1 MKTEY
6 EKMRSQELYYFSD
19 PEIHASLVHAK
30 KVCACLRSMTIYDED
45 YRQVIEELI
54 PGIPQSTTI
63 CPPFH
68 CDHGTGIILG
78 ENVFMN
84 YDCIM
89 LDGGYIRIGKHT
101 LIGPHCQFYTP
112 QHPMD
117 YVERREEK
125 ETAYPI
131 TIGEDCW
138 LGGNVVVCPGVTIGN
153 RCIIAAGSVVT
164 KDIPDD
170 SLAAGIP
177 AFPAHFF
184 LPDCKSSAN
193 MAAHGSAYR
202 SDLPYTSE
210 TLHFPCFSDNQ
221 SSFHP

>member
-1 MKTEY
+1 MNLVILVLKPMKTEY

-30 KVCACLRSMTIYDED
+30 KVCARLRSMTIYDED

-54 PGIPQSTTI
+54 PGVPQSTTI

-177 AFPAHFF
+177 AVV
-184 LPDCKSSAN
+184 K
-193 MAAHGSAYR
+193 R
-202 SDLPYTSE
+202 SLKK
-210 TLHFPCFSDNQ
+210 
-221 SSFHP
+221 

>member
-1 MKTEY
+1 MNLVILVLKPMKTEY

-30 KVCACLRSMTIYDED
+30 KVCARLRSMTIYDED

-170 SLAAGIP
+170 SLVAGIP
-177 AFPAHFF
+177 AVV
-184 LPDCKSSAN
+184 K
-193 MAAHGSAYR
+193 R
-202 SDLPYTSE
+202 SLKK
-210 TLHFPCFSDNQ
+210 
-221 SSFHP
+221 

>member
-1 MKTEY
+1 MSLVILVLKPMKTEY

-30 KVCACLRSMTIYDED
+30 KVCARLRSMTICDED

-78 ENVFMN
+78 DNVFMN

-170 SLAAGIP
+170 SLAAGVP
-177 AFPAHFF
+177 AVV
-184 LPDCKSSAN
+184 K
-193 MAAHGSAYR
+193 R
-202 SDLPYTSE
+202 SLKK
-210 TLHFPCFSDNQ
+210 
-221 SSFHP
+221 

>member
-1 MKTEY
+1 MNLVILVLKPMKTEY

-30 KVCACLRSMTIYDED
+30 KVCARLRSMTIYDED

-117 YVERREEK
+117 YVECREEK

-177 AFPAHFF
+177 AVV
-184 LPDCKSSAN
+184 K
-193 MAAHGSAYR
+193 R
-202 SDLPYTSE
+202 SLKK
-210 TLHFPCFSDNQ
+210 
-221 SSFHP
+221 

>member
-1 MKTEY
+1 MNLVILVLKPMKTEY
-6 EKMRSQELYYFSD
+6 EKMRSQEFYYFSD

-30 KVCACLRSMTIYDED
+30 KVCARLRSMTIYDED

-54 PGIPQSTTI
+54 PGVPQSTTI

-170 SLAAGIP
+170 SLAAGVP
-177 AFPAHFF
+177 AVV
-184 LPDCKSSAN
+184 K
-193 MAAHGSAYR
+193 R
-202 SDLPYTSE
+202 SLKK
-210 TLHFPCFSDNQ
+210 
-221 SSFHP
+221 

>member
-1 MKTEY
+1 MNLVILVLKPMKTEY

-30 KVCACLRSMTIYDED
+30 KVCARLRSMTIYDED

-54 PGIPQSTTI
+54 PGVPQSTTI

-112 QHPMD
+112 QHPVD

-177 AFPAHFF
+177 AVV
-184 LPDCKSSAN
+184 K
-193 MAAHGSAYR
+193 R
-202 SDLPYTSE
+202 SLKK
-210 TLHFPCFSDNQ
+210 
-221 SSFHP
+221 

>member
-1 MKTEY
+1 MNLVILVLKPMKTEY

-30 KVCACLRSMTIYDED
+30 KVCARLRSMTIYDED

-68 CDHGTGIILG
+68 CDHGTGITLG

-177 AFPAHFF
+177 AVV
-184 LPDCKSSAN
+184 K
-193 MAAHGSAYR
+193 R
-202 SDLPYTSE
+202 SLKK
-210 TLHFPCFSDNQ
+210 
-221 SSFHP
+221 

>member
-1 MKTEY
+1 MSLVILALKPMKTEY

-30 KVCACLRSMTIYDED
+30 KVCARLRSMTIYDED

-170 SLAAGIP
+170 SLAAGVP
-177 AFPAHFF
+177 AMV
-184 LPDCKSSAN
+184 K
-193 MAAHGSAYR
+193 R
-202 SDLPYTSE
+202 SLKK
-210 TLHFPCFSDNQ
+210 
-221 SSFHP
+221 

>member
-30 KVCACLRSMTIYDED
+30 KVCARLRSMTIYDED

-68 CDHGTGIILG
+68 CDHGTGI
-78 ENVFMN
+78 
-84 YDCIM
+84 
-89 LDGGYIRIGKHT
+89 GYIRIGKHT

-170 SLAAGIP
+170 SLAAGVP
-177 AFPAHFF
+177 AVV
-184 LPDCKSSAN
+184 K
-193 MAAHGSAYR
+193 R
-202 SDLPYTSE
+202 SLKK
-210 TLHFPCFSDNQ
+210 
-221 SSFHP
+221 

>member
-1 MKTEY
+1 MSLVILVLKPMKTEY

-30 KVCACLRSMTIYDED
+30 KVCARLRSMTIYDED

-54 PGIPQSTTI
+54 PGIPQSTII

-177 AFPAHFF
+177 AVV
-184 LPDCKSSAN
+184 K
-193 MAAHGSAYR
+193 R
-202 SDLPYTSE
+202 SLKK
-210 TLHFPCFSDNQ
+210 
-221 SSFHP
+221 

>member
-1 MKTEY
+1 MNLVILVLKPMKTEY

-30 KVCACLRSMTIYDED
+30 KVCARLRSMTICDDD

-101 LIGPHCQFYTP
+101 LVGPHCQFYTP

-170 SLAAGIP
+170 SLAAGVP
-177 AFPAHFF
+177 AVV
-184 LPDCKSSAN
+184 K
-193 MAAHGSAYR
+193 R
-202 SDLPYTSE
+202 SLKK
-210 TLHFPCFSDNQ
+210 
-221 SSFHP
+221 

>member
-1 MKTEY
+1 MNLVILVLKPMKTEY

-30 KVCACLRSMTIYDED
+30 KVCARLRSMTIYDED

-117 YVERREEK
+117 YVKRREEK

-177 AFPAHFF
+177 AVV
-184 LPDCKSSAN
+184 K
-193 MAAHGSAYR
+193 R
-202 SDLPYTSE
+202 SLKK
-210 TLHFPCFSDNQ
+210 
-221 SSFHP
+221 

>member
-1 MKTEY
+1 MNLVILVLKPMKTEY

-30 KVCACLRSMTIYDED
+30 KVCARLCSMTIYDED

-101 LIGPHCQFYTP
+101 LVGPHCQFYTP

-170 SLAAGIP
+170 SLAAGVP
-177 AFPAHFF
+177 AVV
-184 LPDCKSSAN
+184 K
-193 MAAHGSAYR
+193 R
-202 SDLPYTSE
+202 SLKK
-210 TLHFPCFSDNQ
+210 
-221 SSFHP
+221 

>member
-1 MKTEY
+1 MSLVILVLKPMKTEY

-30 KVCACLRSMTIYDED
+30 KVCARLRSMTICDED

-170 SLAAGIP
+170 SLAAGVP
-177 AFPAHFF
+177 AVVKRG
-184 LPDCKSSAN
+184 LKK
-193 MAAHGSAYR
+193 
-202 SDLPYTSE
+202 
-210 TLHFPCFSDNQ
+210 
-221 SSFHP
+221 

>member
-1 MKTEY
+1 MSQVILALKPMKTEY
-6 EKMRSQELYYFSD
+6 EKMRSQELYDFSD
-19 PEIHASLVHAK
+19 PEIYASLVHAK
-30 KVCACLRSMTIYDED
+30 KVCARLRSMTICDED

-117 YVERREEK
+117 YVKRREEK

-170 SLAAGIP
+170 SLAAGVP
-177 AFPAHFF
+177 AVV
-184 LPDCKSSAN
+184 K
-193 MAAHGSAYR
+193 R
-202 SDLPYTSE
+202 SLKK
-210 TLHFPCFSDNQ
+210 
-221 SSFHP
+221 

>member
-1 MKTEY
+1 MNLVILVLKPMKTEY

-30 KVCACLRSMTIYDED
+30 KVCARLRSITIYDED

-54 PGIPQSTTI
+54 PGVPQSTTI

-170 SLAAGIP
+170 SLAAGVP
-177 AFPAHFF
+177 AVV
-184 LPDCKSSAN
+184 K
-193 MAAHGSAYR
+193 R
-202 SDLPYTSE
+202 SLKK
-210 TLHFPCFSDNQ
+210 
-221 SSFHP
+221 

>member
-1 MKTEY
+1 MSLVILALKPMKTEY

-30 KVCACLRSMTIYDED
+30 KVCARLRSMTIYDDD

-170 SLAAGIP
+170 SLAAGVP
-177 AFPAHFF
+177 AVV
-184 LPDCKSSAN
+184 K
-193 MAAHGSAYR
+193 R
-202 SDLPYTSE
+202 SLKK
-210 TLHFPCFSDNQ
+210 
-221 SSFHP
+221 

>member
-1 MKTEY
+1 MVNYTLKIY
-6 EKMRSQELYYFSD
+6 ENRNTKKMRSQELYYFSD

-30 KVCACLRSMTIYDED
+30 KVCARLRSMTICDDD

-170 SLAAGIP
+170 SLAAGVP
-177 AFPAHFF
+177 AVV
-184 LPDCKSSAN
+184 K
-193 MAAHGSAYR
+193 R
-202 SDLPYTSE
+202 SLKK
-210 TLHFPCFSDNQ
+210 
-221 SSFHP
+221 

>member
-1 MKTEY
+1 MSLVILALKPMKTEY

-30 KVCACLRSMTIYDED
+30 KVCARLRSMTIYDED

-84 YDCIM
+84 YECIM

-170 SLAAGIP
+170 SLAAGVP
-177 AFPAHFF
+177 AVV
-184 LPDCKSSAN
+184 K
-193 MAAHGSAYR
+193 R
-202 SDLPYTSE
+202 SLKK
-210 TLHFPCFSDNQ
+210 
-221 SSFHP
+221 

>member
-1 MKTEY
+1 MSLVILALKPMKTEY

-19 PEIHASLVHAK
+19 PEIHASLIHAK
-30 KVCACLRSMTIYDED
+30 KVCARLRSMTIYDED

-54 PGIPQSTTI
+54 PGIPQNTTI

-89 LDGGYIRIGKHT
+89 LDGGYIRIGNHT

-170 SLAAGIP
+170 SLAAGVP
-177 AFPAHFF
+177 AVV
-184 LPDCKSSAN
+184 K
-193 MAAHGSAYR
+193 R
-202 SDLPYTSE
+202 SLKK
-210 TLHFPCFSDNQ
+210 
-221 SSFHP
+221 

>member
-1 MKTEY
+1 MSLVILALKPMKTEY

-30 KVCACLRSMTIYDED
+30 KVCARLRSMTIYDED

-101 LIGPHCQFYTP
+101 LIGPHCQFYTL

-170 SLAAGIP
+170 SLAAGVP
-177 AFPAHFF
+177 AVV
-184 LPDCKSSAN
+184 K
-193 MAAHGSAYR
+193 R
-202 SDLPYTSE
+202 SLKK
-210 TLHFPCFSDNQ
+210 
-221 SSFHP
+221 

>member
-1 MKTEY
+1 MSLVILALKPMKTEY

-19 PEIHASLVHAK
+19 PEIHASLIHAK
-30 KVCACLRSMTIYDED
+30 KVCARLRSMTIYDED

-54 PGIPQSTTI
+54 PDIPQSTTI

-177 AFPAHFF
+177 AVV
-184 LPDCKSSAN
+184 K
-193 MAAHGSAYR
+193 R
-202 SDLPYTSE
+202 SLKK
-210 TLHFPCFSDNQ
+210 
-221 SSFHP
+221 

>member
-1 MKTEY
+1 MSLVILVLKPMKTEY

-30 KVCACLRSMTIYDED
+30 KVCARLRSMTIYDED

-112 QHPMD
+112 QHLMD

-170 SLAAGIP
+170 SLAAGVP
-177 AFPAHFF
+177 AVV
-184 LPDCKSSAN
+184 K
-193 MAAHGSAYR
+193 R
-202 SDLPYTSE
+202 SLKK
-210 TLHFPCFSDNQ
+210 
-221 SSFHP
+221 

>member
-1 MKTEY
+1 MSLVILVLKPMKTEY

-30 KVCACLRSMTIYDED
+30 KVCARLRSMTICDED

-54 PGIPQSTTI
+54 PGVPQSTTI

-177 AFPAHFF
+177 AVV
-184 LPDCKSSAN
+184 K
-193 MAAHGSAYR
+193 R
-202 SDLPYTSE
+202 SLKK
-210 TLHFPCFSDNQ
+210 
-221 SSFHP
+221 

>member
-1 MKTEY
+1 MNLVILVVKPMKTEY

-19 PEIHASLVHAK
+19 PEIHASLIHAK
-30 KVCACLRSMTIYDED
+30 KVCARLRSMTIYDED

-170 SLAAGIP
+170 SLAAGVP
-177 AFPAHFF
+177 AVV
-184 LPDCKSSAN
+184 K
-193 MAAHGSAYR
+193 R
-202 SDLPYTSE
+202 SLKK
-210 TLHFPCFSDNQ
+210 
-221 SSFHP
+221 

>member
-1 MKTEY
+1 MNLVILVLKPMKTEY

-30 KVCACLRSMTIYDED
+30 KVCARLRSITIYDED

-170 SLAAGIP
+170 SLAAGVP
-177 AFPAHFF
+177 AVV
-184 LPDCKSSAN
+184 K
-193 MAAHGSAYR
+193 R
-202 SDLPYTSE
+202 SLKK
-210 TLHFPCFSDNQ
+210 
-221 SSFHP
+221 

>member
-1 MKTEY
+1 MRLVILALKPMKTEY

-30 KVCACLRSMTIYDED
+30 KVCARLRFMTIYDED

-101 LIGPHCQFYTP
+101 LVGPHCQFYTP

-117 YVERREEK
+117 YVGRREEK

-177 AFPAHFF
+177 AVV
-184 LPDCKSSAN
+184 K
-193 MAAHGSAYR
+193 R
-202 SDLPYTSE
+202 SLKK
-210 TLHFPCFSDNQ
+210 
-221 SSFHP
+221 

>member
-1 MKTEY
+1 MNLVILVLKPMKTEY

-30 KVCACLRSMTIYDED
+30 KVCARLRSMTIYDED

-131 TIGEDCW
+131 TIGEDCL

-170 SLAAGIP
+170 SLVAGVP
-177 AFPAHFF
+177 AVV
-184 LPDCKSSAN
+184 K
-193 MAAHGSAYR
+193 R
-202 SDLPYTSE
+202 SLKK
-210 TLHFPCFSDNQ
+210 
-221 SSFHP
+221 

>member
-1 MKTEY
+1 MNLVILVLKPMKTEY

-30 KVCACLRSMTIYDED
+30 KVCARLRSMTICDDD

-170 SLAAGIP
+170 SLAAGVP
-177 AFPAHFF
+177 AVV
-184 LPDCKSSAN
+184 K
-193 MAAHGSAYR
+193 R
-202 SDLPYTSE
+202 SLKK
-210 TLHFPCFSDNQ
+210 
-221 SSFHP
+221 

>member
-1 MKTEY
+1 MNLVILVLKPMKTEY

-30 KVCACLRSMTIYDED
+30 KVCARLRSMTIYDED

-54 PGIPQSTTI
+54 PGIPQGTTI

-170 SLAAGIP
+170 SLAAGVP
-177 AFPAHFF
+177 AVV
-184 LPDCKSSAN
+184 K
-193 MAAHGSAYR
+193 R
-202 SDLPYTSE
+202 SLKK
-210 TLHFPCFSDNQ
+210 
-221 SSFHP
+221 